1 MSCYITV
8 GVNDTKS
15 KYGLCCIHYQS
26 FKEFGAR
33 VGQRNE
39 IRKPIPKDPRAI
51 NSVYLQNY

>member
-1 MSCYITV
+1 MTQSQNMDCV
-8 GVNDTKS
+8 A
-15 KYGLCCIHYQS
+15 LCIHYQS

-51 NSVYLQNY
+51 NGVYLQNY